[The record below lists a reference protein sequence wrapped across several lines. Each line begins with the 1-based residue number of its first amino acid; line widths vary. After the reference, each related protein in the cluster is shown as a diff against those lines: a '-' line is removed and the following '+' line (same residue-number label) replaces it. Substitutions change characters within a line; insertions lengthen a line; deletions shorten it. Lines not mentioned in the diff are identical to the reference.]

1 MDKNFKN
8 AMRNDHA
15 FQGKSMKARVLAVL
29 RSLEHKVADY
39 PHLMLTSC
47 TGEVGAASGPLML
60 AYLASVMSRTDGPGK
75 KGLLHLSADN
85 GQRAA
90 AIVRERAWCAVGTK
104 MQNGTF
110 CM

>member
-1 MDKNFKN
+1 
-8 AMRNDHA
+8 MRNDHA
-15 FQGKSMKARVLAVL
+15 FRGKSMKARVLAVL

-47 TGEVGAASGPLML
+47 TGEVGAASGPLIL
-60 AYLASVMSRTDGPGK
+60 AYLTSVMSRTDGPGK

>member
-1 MDKNFKN
+1 
-8 AMRNDHA
+8 MRNDHA

-60 AYLASVMSRTDGPGK
+60 AYLASVMSRTDG
-75 KGLLHLSADN
+75 
-85 GQRAA
+85 
-90 AIVRERAWCAVGTK
+90 REKRTATSECR
-104 MQNGTF
+104 
-110 CM
+110 